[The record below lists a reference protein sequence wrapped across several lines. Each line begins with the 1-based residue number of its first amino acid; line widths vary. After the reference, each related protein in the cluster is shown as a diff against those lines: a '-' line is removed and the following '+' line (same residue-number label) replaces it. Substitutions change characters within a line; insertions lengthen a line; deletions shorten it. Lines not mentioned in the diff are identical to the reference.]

1 MRLSGK
7 IALVTGGTS
16 GIGEGI
22 ARRFG
27 AEGATVVLTGR
38 RADLGERIAAEIGAA
53 TFVPG
58 DLTSAETR
66 AALVAAVEAQGGL
79 DVLVNNAAAFGDTVT
94 DQVTDDDF
102 DRIVGLNFRAAFLVT
117 RDVVPY
123 LIRKPGGRIV
133 NISSIGVTRAWP
145 GASVYNASKAAL
157 ENLTQTWAHEYGPY
171 GLTANALTLP
181 IVDAPMS
188 LAARE
193 HVDLEAIPSRRI
205 GTVEDVAD
213 MAVFLAG
220 DESGY
225 LNGARIPLDGGQ
237 TA

>member
-1 MRLSGK
+1 MRLTGK

-22 ARRFG
+22 ARRFA

-38 RADLGERIAAEIGAA
+38 RADLGQRIAREIGTA

-58 DLTSAETR
+58 DLTSPDTR
-66 AALVAAVEAQGGL
+66 KALVAAVETLGGL
-79 DVLVNNAAAFGDTVT
+79 DVLVNNAAAFGEAVT
-94 DQVTDDDF
+94 DQVTDDEF
-102 DRIVGLNFRAAFLVT
+102 DRIVELNFRAAFLVT

-133 NISSIGVTRAWP
+133 NISSSGVRRAWP

-157 ENLTQTWAHEYGPY
+157 ENLTQTWAHEYGPH
-171 GLTANALTLP
+171 GLTANAVTLP
-181 IVDAPMS
+181 VVDAPMS
-188 LAARE
+188 LPAQP

-205 GTVEDVAD
+205 GTVTDVAD
-213 MAVFLAG
+213 LAVFLAG

>member
-38 RADLGERIAAEIGAA
+38 RADLGERIAKEIGTA

-58 DLTSAETR
+58 DLAQAETR
-66 AALVAAVEAQGGL
+66 EALVAAVEAYGGL

-94 DQVTDDDF
+94 DQVTEEEF
-102 DRIVGLNFRAAFLVT
+102 DRIVGLNFRAAYLVT
-117 RDVVPY
+117 RDVLPH

-133 NISSIGVTRAWP
+133 NISSIGVLRSWP

-157 ENLTQTWAHEYGPY
+157 ENLTQTWAHEYGQY

-181 IVDAPMS
+181 VVDAPMS
-188 LAARE
+188 VPAQPY
-193 HVDLEAIPSRRI
+193 VDLQAIPSRRI
-205 GTVEDVAD
+205 GTITDVAD
-213 MAVFLAG
+213 MAVFIASN
-220 DESGY
+220 ESSY

-237 TA
+237 SA

>member
-22 ARRFG
+22 TRRLG
-27 AEGATVVLTGR
+27 AEGAAVVFTGR
-38 RADLGERIAAEIGAA
+38 RAELGERIAREIGDA

-58 DLTSAETR
+58 DLTQAATR
-66 AALVAAVEAQGGL
+66 ADLVAAVEARGGL

-94 DQVTDDDF
+94 DQVSEEEF
-102 DRIVGLNFRAAFLVT
+102 DRIVGLNFRAAYLVT

-133 NISSIGVTRAWP
+133 NISSTGVVRAWP
-145 GASVYNASKAAL
+145 GSSVYNASKAAL
-157 ENLTQTWAHEYGPY
+157 ENLTQTWAHEYGSY

-181 IVDAPMS
+181 VVDAPMS
-188 LAARE
+188 LPAQPY
-193 HVDLEAIPSRRI
+193 VDLEAIPSRRI
-205 GTVEDVAD
+205 GTVTDVAD